1 MSNGNSTISL
11 TYKFKGDAGG
21 LRDMVADV
29 ERMQQAF
36 RDGIQPAEQLHTSLT
51 NFNQLSQCF
60 DNIASSVQGL
70 NDVVQDLV
78 NAYAIQQQAEVK
90 LETVMRQRMDA
101 TAEDIQQIKD
111 LCSAQQE
118 IGVIGDEVQLAGAQQ
133 IATFLTQKEALE
145 SLIPAM
151 NNLAAQKKGLNV
163 TEQDCVTIGNLFG
176 KVMQGQTNA
185 LTRVG
190 ISFSDA
196 QKKALENADEME
208 RAALLAQIVTDNVG
222 NMNEALAKTDAGK
235 AKQVADAMGD
245 LKENMG
251 AVVAGIAP
259 YTGVA
264 SQMVTL
270 AANTGKA
277 VTQVRALTTSVF
289 GSSGALKFLSTQSV
303 ASALGMNAAGTAAR
317 FLAAGLR
324 MIMAATAVTLVISAI
339 SAVVSA
345 FTGKA
350 KEAAQATDEMSAA
363 MDRSKM
369 AQQQAEETMRNVRAQ
384 IELDI
389 AATKNFNGTKAEE
402 QKLVQELNNRYG
414 DTMQY
419 FSSVAD
425 WYKAL
430 VANSEAYC
438 DQMVIEAETRLI
450 ANKIA
455 ENKLKIANFKTQKAD
470 YDKTVN
476 PNAGTTPGGMS
487 IGAPKDEN
495 GKYSLNDVGSLE
507 DATNRIVANRGIAIA
522 DGMITT
528 LEDEN
533 EKYYQRLDELKE
545 ESKKLPVL
553 GSPTPPNFNG
563 GGGTTNTPPQREKDI
578 LEQIEEQIRANQ
590 KAALTANATELAELR
605 TKTQELVA
613 QRDRLKEIQDSL
625 TKTPDY
631 TPPQIDTIKTYDE
644 LEKAL
649 SHYNEKLRQAQ
660 PEERA
665 EINTTIKK
673 LEELRE
679 AWDIALNPRP
689 EGPSELSQYID
700 NLVESS
706 KAKFA
711 SMGSPLKGMSV
722 DSLLSQYRQIE
733 NVLKGMDG
741 DITAQQRE
749 SLRKAAGEYAAY
761 AKKAAYSAQTVKS
774 GWSNVKGVVSGI
786 ESMKSALEGNG
797 TAWEKFSALVDGAI
811 QVFEGIQGIIQLVQT
826 LTAVNKMLT
835 ASQKEQTGEAVAGA
849 AAQMAASTSNVS
861 AAQSETNA
869 NLGAAASG
877 FMKANSSIPIV
888 GIVMAAAAIA
898 AMIAMMASLPK
909 FAAGGIAYG
918 PTVGLFGEY
927 AGASNNP
934 EVVAPLDRLRSL
946 IGETD
951 GDGGRLVARVTGE
964 QLEFVMERR
973 KRRKNR
979 M

>member
-324 MIMAATAVTLVISAI
+324 MIM
-339 SAVVSA
+339 
-345 FTGKA
+345 G
-350 KEAAQATDEMSAA
+350 
-363 MDRSKM
+363 
-369 AQQQAEETMRNVRAQ
+369 RARRHSGH
-384 IELDI
+384 IGHI
-389 AATKNFNGTKAEE
+389 
-402 QKLVQELNNRYG
+402 
-414 DTMQY
+414 
-419 FSSVAD
+419 
-425 WYKAL
+425 
-430 VANSEAYC
+430 
-438 DQMVIEAETRLI
+438 
-450 ANKIA
+450 
-455 ENKLKIANFKTQKAD
+455 
-470 YDKTVN
+470 
-476 PNAGTTPGGMS
+476 GG
-487 IGAPKDEN
+487 G
-495 GKYSLNDVGSLE
+495 VGVHGQGE
-507 DATNRIVANRGIAIA
+507 
-522 DGMITT
+522 
-528 LEDEN
+528 
-533 EKYYQRLDELKE
+533 
-545 ESKKLPVL
+545 
-553 GSPTPPNFNG
+553 
-563 GGGTTNTPPQREKDI
+563 GGGTGHR
-578 LEQIEEQIRANQ
+578 
-590 KAALTANATELAELR
+590 
-605 TKTQELVA
+605 
-613 QRDRLKEIQDSL
+613 
-625 TKTPDY
+625 
-631 TPPQIDTIKTYDE
+631 
-644 LEKAL
+644 
-649 SHYNEKLRQAQ
+649 
-660 PEERA
+660 
-665 EINTTIKK
+665 
-673 LEELRE
+673 
-679 AWDIALNPRP
+679 
-689 EGPSELSQYID
+689 
-700 NLVESS
+700 
-706 KAKFA
+706 
-711 SMGSPLKGMSV
+711 
-722 DSLLSQYRQIE
+722 
-733 NVLKGMDG
+733 
-741 DITAQQRE
+741 
-749 SLRKAAGEYAAY
+749 
-761 AKKAAYSAQTVKS
+761 
-774 GWSNVKGVVSGI
+774 
-786 ESMKSALEGNG
+786 
-797 TAWEKFSALVDGAI
+797 
-811 QVFEGIQGIIQLVQT
+811 
-826 LTAVNKMLT
+826 
-835 ASQKEQTGEAVAGA
+835 
-849 AAQMAASTSNVS
+849 
-861 AAQSETNA
+861 
-869 NLGAAASG
+869 
-877 FMKANSSIPIV
+877 
-888 GIVMAAAAIA
+888 
-898 AMIAMMASLPK
+898 
-909 FAAGGIAYG
+909 
-918 PTVGLFGEY
+918 
-927 AGASNNP
+927 
-934 EVVAPLDRLRSL
+934 
-946 IGETD
+946 
-951 GDGGRLVARVTGE
+951 
-964 QLEFVMERR
+964 
-973 KRRKNR
+973 
-979 M
+979 